1 VGGESLLSFDPSQV
15 DSTPAYVC
23 EEEKL
28 KANLDIIERV
38 KEEAG
43 CKIILALKGFAMFS
57 LFPAIRPVIDT
68 ASASSLNE
76 ARLGYEGFGNGVHLY
91 APAYRDEEFDDL
103 QGYSSY
109 ISFNSF
115 AQWRRFRPKVRDRI
129 RCGIR
134 VNPEHSEV
142 FTGIYNPCGP
152 NSRLGVTLGEFRED
166 ELEGISG
173 LHFHNLCENNS
184 DALERTLIEF
194 EKKFGHLLG
203 RMEWVNFGGGHHIT
217 REDYDVELLIKLVAG
232 FREKYGVEVILEPG
246 EAIALN
252 AGVLVTSVLDIVNN
266 GMEIAVLDTSAS
278 AHMPDVLEMPYRP
291 NVIGAGSVDGTGSA
305 DGAFPHLYRL
315 TGSTCLAGDVIGD
328 YTFPK
333 PLKIGDRLV
342 FSDML
347 HYTMVKNTTFNGVAL
362 PSIGIW
368 SEKNGYTVV
377 RRPTYEDYRDRLS

>member
-1 VGGESLLSFDPSQV
+1 LSFDPSQV
-15 DSTPAYVC
+15 ESTPAYVC

-28 KANLDIIERV
+28 KKNLAIIDRV
-38 KEEAG
+38 KREAG

-57 LFPAIRPVIDT
+57 LFPTIRPVIDT
-68 ASASSLNE
+68 VSASSLNE

-103 QGYSSY
+103 QSYSSY

-115 AQWRRFRPKVRDRI
+115 AQWSRFKPKVRDRI
-129 RCGIR
+129 KCGIR
-134 VNPEHSEV
+134 INPEHSEV
-142 FTGIYNPCGP
+142 DTGIYNPCAP
-152 NSRLGVTLGEFRED
+152 HSRLGVTSAQFKED

-184 DALERTLIEF
+184 DALERTLVEV
-194 EKKFGHLLG
+194 EKRFGHIIG

-217 REDYDVELLIKLVAG
+217 RDDYDVDLLISLVKS
-232 FREKYGVEVILEPG
+232 FRERYGVEVILEPG

-252 AGVLVTSVLDIVNN
+252 AGILVTSVLDIVNN
-266 GMEIAVLDTSAS
+266 GIDIAILDTSAS
-278 AHMPDVLEMPYRP
+278 THMPDVLEMPYRP
-291 NVIGAGSVDGTGSA
+291 SIIGADPAGSA
-305 DGAFPHLYRL
+305 DGTDSHLYRL
-315 TGSTCLAGDVIGD
+315 TGTTCLAGDVIGD
-328 YTFPK
+328 YSFSE

-342 FSDML
+342 FTDML

-368 SEKNGYTVV
+368 SEEKGYTVV
-377 RRPTYEDYRDRLS
+377 RKPSYEDYRDRLS